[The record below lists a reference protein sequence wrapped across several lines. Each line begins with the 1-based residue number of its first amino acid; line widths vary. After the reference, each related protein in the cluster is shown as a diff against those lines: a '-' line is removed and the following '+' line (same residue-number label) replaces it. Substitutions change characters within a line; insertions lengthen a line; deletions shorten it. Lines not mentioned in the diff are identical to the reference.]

1 VAHIYSNNGII
12 QRQQEGD
19 FMEGLVVVT
28 GVNGHIGNNLARQL
42 VEAGYTVRGT
52 VRSLD
57 KAPKLNMEFVEADVL
72 NPNDWESA
80 LKGATGLFHLA
91 TIYAT
96 TGDGQLILD
105 TANQGTENVLRA
117 AAREGIK
124 RVVYTSSVAAIGSSP
139 KGVVKD
145 ESNWNSNFS
154 LPYTQAKTESEKRA
168 WELAEELG
176 IDLRVINPSGVL
188 GGSFSRPTPS
198 TDIIG
203 DAMKGKYP
211 VVPKIP
217 LAFVHVD
224 DVASAHRLAYEIDE
238 ANGRYV
244 LAPYQDGNIHDLLK
258 RARKLYPKMKFPRIG
273 IPLWLL
279 PIVVLQDWFM
289 GLFTGKR
296 LLTRSAAKSFSK
308 GDSKYSSKKAEEEL
322 GLTWKPYDDCIHDTV
337 EAYR

>member
-1 VAHIYSNNGII
+1 M
-12 QRQQEGD
+12 Q
-19 FMEGLVVVT
+19 GLVVVT
-28 GVNGHIGNNLARQL
+28 GANGHIGNNLCRQL
-42 VEAGYTVRGT
+42 LEKGYTVRGT
-52 VRSLD
+52 VRSMD
-57 KAPKLNMEFVEADVL
+57 KAPKLDMEFVEADVL
-72 NPNDWESA
+72 EEEGWDEV
-80 LKGATGLFHLA
+80 LEGASGLFHLA

-96 TGDGQLILD
+96 SGDGQLILD
-105 TANQGTENVLRA
+105 TANKGTEIVFKA
-117 AAREGIK
+117 AAKSEISRI
-124 RVVYTSSVAAIGSSP
+124 VYTSSVAAIGSSP

-145 ESNWNSNFS
+145 ESNWNENFS
-154 LPYTQAKTESEKRA
+154 LPYTQAKTESERKA
-168 WELAEELG
+168 WELAEELNL
-176 IDLRVINPSGVL
+176 DLRVINPSGVL

-224 DVASAHRLAYEIDE
+224 DVATAHINAYEKDE
-238 ANGRYV
+238 ASGRYV

-258 RARKLYPKMKFPRIG
+258 RAKKLYPKMKFPRLG

-279 PIVVLQDWFM
+279 PLVVLQDWFM

-296 LLTRSAAKSFSK
+296 LLTRSAAKSFSS

-322 GLTWKPYDDCIHDTV
+322 GLTWKSYDDCIHDTV

>member
-1 VAHIYSNNGII
+1 M
-12 QRQQEGD
+12 Q
-19 FMEGLVVVT
+19 GLVVVT
-28 GVNGHIGNNLARQL
+28 GANGHIGNNLCRQL
-42 VEAGYTVRGT
+42 IEKGYTVRGT
-52 VRSLD
+52 VRSMD
-57 KAPKLNMEFVEADVL
+57 KAPKLDMEFVEADVL
-72 NPNDWESA
+72 EEEGWDKVLE
-80 LKGATGLFHLA
+80 GAYGLFHLA

-96 TGDGQLILD
+96 SGDGQLILD
-105 TANQGTENVLRA
+105 TANKGTEIVFRA
-117 AAREGIK
+117 AAKAGIS
-124 RVVYTSSVAAIGSSP
+124 RIVYTSSVAAIGSSP

-145 ESNWNSNFS
+145 ESNWNENFS
-154 LPYTQAKTESEKRA
+154 LPYTQAKTESERKA
-168 WELAEELG
+168 WELAEEMNL
-176 IDLRVINPSGVL
+176 DLRVINPSGVL

-217 LAFVHVD
+217 LAFVHID
-224 DVASAHRLAYEIDE
+224 DVATAHINAYEIDE
-238 ANGRYV
+238 ASGRYV

-258 RARKLYPKMKFPRIG
+258 RAKKLYPKMKFPRLG

-279 PIVVLQDWFM
+279 PLVVLQDWFM

-296 LLTRSAAKSFSK
+296 LLTRSAAKSFSS

-322 GLTWKPYDDCIHDTV
+322 GLTWKSYDDCIHDTV

>member
-1 VAHIYSNNGII
+1 
-12 QRQQEGD
+12 
-19 FMEGLVVVT
+19 MEGLVVVT
-28 GVNGHIGNNLARQL
+28 GANGHIGNNLCRQL
-42 VEAGYTVRGT
+42 LEKGYTVRGT

-57 KAPKLNMEFVEADVL
+57 KAPDLDMEFVEADVL
-72 NPNDWESA
+72 EKQGWDKTLN
-80 LKGATGLFHLA
+80 GAVGLFHLA

-96 TGDGQLILD
+96 NGDGQLILD

-117 AAREGIK
+117 AAAEGIK
-124 RVVYTSSVAAIGSSP
+124 RVVYTSSVAAIGSTP

-145 ESNWNSNFS
+145 ESNWNDNFS

-168 WELAEELG
+168 WELAEELD

-224 DVASAHRLAYEIDE
+224 DVATAHRMAYEIDE

-258 RARKLYPKMKFPRIG
+258 RAKKLYPKMKFPRFG

-279 PIVVLQDWFM
+279 PVVVLQDWFM

-308 GDSKYSSKKAEEEL
+308 GDSKYSSKKAEDEL
-322 GLTWKPYDDCIHDTV
+322 GLSWKSYDDCIHDTV

>member
-1 VAHIYSNNGII
+1 MDGV
-12 QRQQEGD
+12 
-19 FMEGLVVVT
+19 VVVT
-28 GVNGHIGNNLARQL
+28 GANGHIGNNLSRQL
-42 VEAGYTVRGT
+42 IEHGYSVRGT

-57 KAPKLNMEFVEADVL
+57 KAPELDMEFVESDVL
-72 NPNDWESA
+72 KQMDWPRV

-96 TGDGQLILD
+96 SGDGQLILD
-105 TANQGTENVLRA
+105 TANKGTENVLRA
-117 AAREGIK
+117 AAEAGIK
-124 RVVYTSSVAAIGSSP
+124 RVVYTSSVAAIGSTP
-139 KGVVKD
+139 KNVVKD
-145 ESNWNSNFS
+145 ESNWNDNFS
-154 LPYTQAKTESEKRA
+154 MPYTRAKTESERRA
-168 WELAEELG
+168 WELADELG
-176 IDLRVINPSGVL
+176 LDLRVINPSGVL

-224 DVASAHRLAYEIDE
+224 DVATAHRLAYEVDD
-238 ANGRYV
+238 ASGRYV

-258 RARKLYPKMKFPRIG
+258 RAKKLYPKMKFPKLG

-279 PIVVLQDWFM
+279 PIVVFQDWLM

-308 GDSKYSSKKAEEEL
+308 GDSKYSSKKAETDL
-322 GLTWKPYDDCIHDTV
+322 GITWKSYDDCIHDTV
-337 EAYR
+337 EAYK

>member
-1 VAHIYSNNGII
+1 
-12 QRQQEGD
+12 
-19 FMEGLVVVT
+19 MEGLVVVT
-28 GVNGHIGNNLARQL
+28 GANGHIGNNLCRQL
-42 VEAGYTVRGT
+42 LEEGYTVRGT

-57 KAPKLNMEFVEADVL
+57 KAPDLDMEFVEADVL
-72 NPNDWESA
+72 ENLCWDNV
-80 LKGATGLFHLA
+80 LKGAVGLFHLA

-96 TGDGQLILD
+96 SGDGQLILD

-117 AAREGIK
+117 AAKEGIK

-145 ESNWNSNFS
+145 ESNWNDNFS
-154 LPYTQAKTESEKRA
+154 LPYTRAKTESEKRA
-168 WELAEELG
+168 WELAEELD

-224 DVASAHRLAYEIDE
+224 DVATAHRMAYENDQ

-258 RARKLYPKMKFPRIG
+258 RAKKLYPKMKFPRIG

-279 PIVVLQDWFM
+279 PVVVLQDWFM

-308 GDSKYSSKKAEEEL
+308 GDSKYSSKKAEDEL
-322 GLTWKPYDDCIHDTV
+322 GLTWKSYDDCIHDTV

>member
-1 VAHIYSNNGII
+1 M
-12 QRQQEGD
+12 Q
-19 FMEGLVVVT
+19 GLVVVT
-28 GVNGHIGNNLARQL
+28 GANGHIGNNLCRQL
-42 VEAGYTVRGT
+42 LEKGYTVRGT
-52 VRSLD
+52 VRSMD
-57 KAPKLNMEFVEADVL
+57 KAPKLDMEFVEADVL
-72 NPNDWESA
+72 EEEGWDEV
-80 LKGATGLFHLA
+80 LEGASGLFHLA

-96 TGDGQLILD
+96 SGDGQLILD
-105 TANQGTENVLRA
+105 TANKGTEIVFKA
-117 AAREGIK
+117 AAKSEISRI
-124 RVVYTSSVAAIGSSP
+124 VYTSSVAAIGSSP

-145 ESNWNSNFS
+145 ESNWNENFS
-154 LPYTQAKTESEKRA
+154 LPYTQAKTESERKA
-168 WELAEELG
+168 WELAEELNL
-176 IDLRVINPSGVL
+176 DLRVINPSGVL

-224 DVASAHRLAYEIDE
+224 DVATAHINAYEKDE
-238 ANGRYV
+238 ASGRYV

-258 RARKLYPKMKFPRIG
+258 RAKKLYPKMKFPRLG

-279 PIVVLQDWFM
+279 PLVVLQDWFM

-296 LLTRSAAKSFSK
+296 LLTRSAAKSFSS

-322 GLTWKPYDDCIHDTV
+322 GLSWKSYDDCIHDTV

>member
-1 VAHIYSNNGII
+1 MQGV
-12 QRQQEGD
+12 
-19 FMEGLVVVT
+19 VVVT
-28 GVNGHIGNNLARQL
+28 GANGHIGNNLCRQL
-42 VEAGYTVRGT
+42 LEKGYKVRGT
-52 VRSLD
+52 VRSMD
-57 KAPKLNMEFVEADVL
+57 KAPELNMEFVEADVL
-72 NPNDWESA
+72 NESQWDKV
-80 LKGATGLFHLA
+80 LEGASGLFHLA

-96 TGDGQLILD
+96 SGDGQLILD
-105 TANQGTENVLRA
+105 TANKGTEIVFRA
-117 AAREGIK
+117 ASKAGIS
-124 RVVYTSSVAAIGSSP
+124 RIVYTSSVAAIGSSP

-145 ESNWNSNFS
+145 ESNWNENFS
-154 LPYTQAKTESEKRA
+154 LPYTQAKTESERKA
-168 WELAEELG
+168 WILAEELNL
-176 IDLRVINPSGVL
+176 DLRVINPSGVL

-224 DVASAHRLAYEIDE
+224 DVATAHINAYEIDE
-238 ANGRYV
+238 ASGRYV

-258 RARKLYPKMKFPRIG
+258 RAKKLYPKMKFPRLG

-279 PIVVLQDWFM
+279 PVVVMQDWFM
-289 GLFTGKR
+289 GIFTGKR
-296 LLTRSAAKSFSK
+296 LLTRSAAKSFSS

-322 GLTWKPYDDCIHDTV
+322 GLTWKSYDDCIHDTV

>member
-1 VAHIYSNNGII
+1 M
-12 QRQQEGD
+12 R
-19 FMEGLVVVT
+19 GLVVVT
-28 GVNGHIGNNLARQL
+28 GANGHIGNNLCRQL
-42 VEAGYTVRGT
+42 LENGYTVRGT

-57 KAPKLNMEFVEADVL
+57 KAPILDMEFVEADVL
-72 NPNDWESA
+72 IDEGWEKI
-80 LKGATGLFHLA
+80 LQGASGLFHLA

-96 TGDGQLILD
+96 SGDGQINLD
-105 TANQGTENVLRA
+105 TANKGTEIVLRA
-117 AAREGIK
+117 AAEAKIPRI
-124 RVVYTSSVAAIGSSP
+124 VYTSSVAAIGASP

-145 ESNWNSNFS
+145 ESNWNMNFS
-154 LPYTQAKTESEKRA
+154 LPYTQAKTESERRA
-168 WELAEELG
+168 WQLAEELEL
-176 IDLRVINPSGVL
+176 DLRVINPSAVL

-224 DVASAHRLAYEIDE
+224 DVAEAHIKAYEINE
-238 ANGRYV
+238 ASGRYV
-244 LAPYQDGNIHDLLK
+244 LAPYQNGNIHELLK
-258 RARKLYPKMKFPRIG
+258 RAKKLYPKMKFPRFG

-279 PIVVLQDWFM
+279 PVVVFQDWFM
-289 GLFTGKR
+289 GMFTGKR
-296 LLTRSAAKSFSK
+296 LLTRSTAKSFTK
-308 GDSKYSSKKAEEEL
+308 GDSKYSSKKAENEL

>member
-1 VAHIYSNNGII
+1 MDGV
-12 QRQQEGD
+12 
-19 FMEGLVVVT
+19 VVVT
-28 GVNGHIGNNLARQL
+28 GANGHVGNNLSRQL
-42 VEAGYTVRGT
+42 IEHGYSVRGT

-57 KAPKLNMEFVEADVL
+57 KAPELDMEFVEADVL
-72 NPNDWESA
+72 NKEDWPRV

-96 TGDGQLILD
+96 SGDGQLILD
-105 TANQGTENVLRA
+105 TANKGTENVLRA
-117 AAREGIK
+117 AAEAGIK
-124 RVVYTSSVAAIGSSP
+124 RVVYTSSVAAIGSTP
-139 KGVVKD
+139 KNVVKD
-145 ESNWNSNFS
+145 ESNWNDNFS
-154 LPYTQAKTESEKRA
+154 MPYTRAKTESERRA
-168 WELAEELG
+168 WELADELG
-176 IDLRVINPSGVL
+176 LDLRVINPSGVL

-224 DVASAHRLAYEIDE
+224 DVATAHRLAYEVDD
-238 ANGRYV
+238 ASGRYV

-258 RARKLYPKMKFPRIG
+258 RAKKLYPKMKFPKLG

-279 PIVVLQDWFM
+279 PIVVFQDWFM

-308 GDSKYSSKKAEEEL
+308 GDSKYSSKKAETDL
-322 GLTWKPYDDCIHDTV
+322 GITWKSYDDCIHDTV
-337 EAYR
+337 EAYK